1 MPYYKFDESRPIE
14 VYFNLHRKEFS
25 IRQDGLVVQHLSYLD
40 MQDVT
45 FHVQPAGNAR
55 VRKEM
60 KKNVHAYVKG
70 KVACDY
76 RQLDLTKLGEITY
89 NPYKYKNFV
98 WKESEEPVSKAEY
111 ISLDADWRVDA
122 DSRKAVMTGYKKNY

>member
-55 VRKEM
+55 VRRRTIYARGIEGLRS
-60 KKNVHAYVKG
+60 YSP
-70 KVACDY
+70 Y
-76 RQLDLTKLGEITY
+76 R
-89 NPYKYKNFV
+89 
-98 WKESEEPVSKAEY
+98 
-111 ISLDADWRVDA
+111 
-122 DSRKAVMTGYKKNY
+122 